1 MVHAVPWPRPPRLG
15 SIGPVAWWLPLG
27 PNNKAENRG
36 MGNARKTERAEK
48 RGGGRKKRKGKKG
61 GEFRENKGITK
72 NVRKKEQNESGSQGT
87 SF

>member
-1 MVHAVPWPRPPRLG
+1 
-15 SIGPVAWWLPLG
+15 
-27 PNNKAENRG
+27 